1 MINNAVSIDELRSN
15 LSEFIGR
22 VMYGKDRVIIKKYN
36 REAAVLLSL
45 DEYEKLMDPTKRL
58 SKSQWGKAVQKL
70 DGIRAKIPKVDQEI
84 LEKEKIF
91 EGSKYLE
98 YSKVDVEK
106 LNTEIQ
112 FDLRIKFEDGKEYF
126 KRFKGTLKGSKL
138 ETEIAPLILLEV
150 VEK

>member
-1 MINNAVSIDELRSN
+1 MINNAVSIDEFRSN

-84 LEKEKIF
+84 LEKEINQAIQEVRAEKKKIN
-91 EGSKYLE
+91 G
-98 YSKVDVEK
+98 
-106 LNTEIQ
+106 
-112 FDLRIKFEDGKEYF
+112 
-126 KRFKGTLKGSKL
+126 
-138 ETEIAPLILLEV
+138 
-150 VEK
+150 